1 MRTRGRIRTRAWARF
16 AWPWALG
23 LFFALAASA
32 AEGPASPLIPDFV
45 RLQYA
50 GQAGLMS
57 VGPGY
62 SWWRREVEV
71 SASYGYVPLWVADRR
86 VHVFSERNSFSFG
99 SLELPHH
106 WALEPALTGVAANVT
121 LGNQYQLFLPKAQR
135 DYYWPDALYFW
146 FFAGTKLDYLSPH
159 PKGIR
164 GLGTQV
170 EVGTINQYLK
180 SYRENREVDL
190 GDILSLS
197 LSAQIYM

>member
-1 MRTRGRIRTRAWARF
+1 L
-16 AWPWALG
+16 ALG
-23 LFFALAASA
+23 LLSGLGARADVGSV
-32 AEGPASPLIPDFV
+32 SPLVPDFV
-45 RLQYA
+45 RMQYA
-50 GQAGLMS
+50 GQAGLVS
-57 VGPGY
+57 FGPGY
-62 SWWRREVEV
+62 SWWHRQVEM

-99 SLELPHH
+99 SLDLPRHF
-106 WALEPALTGVAANVT
+106 ALEPVLAGVAANVT

-146 FFAGTKLDYLSPH
+146 VFTGAKLDYLP
-159 PKGIR
+159 PAPRRLRGI
-164 GLGTQV
+164 GTQL

-197 LSAQIYM
+197 LSAQLYL